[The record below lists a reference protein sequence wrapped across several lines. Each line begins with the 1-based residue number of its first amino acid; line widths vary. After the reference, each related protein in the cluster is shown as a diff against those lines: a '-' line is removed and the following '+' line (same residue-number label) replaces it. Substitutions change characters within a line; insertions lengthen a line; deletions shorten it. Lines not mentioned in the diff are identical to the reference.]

1 MKYALVDNKT
11 SEVTRRLN
19 LTKKEAGA
27 LDHKFGPSLER
38 RLIPIVEGNMP
49 DHDPLTQRI
58 ETEEEVSIREVR
70 VTYKR
75 LPIDQKV
82 IDERIAKKADRKARR
97 AKLKKVGQQIGRLR
111 TEAKNAREIVVT
123 EESIL
128 PVVQQVISNL
138 ADLVD
143 GIADLIEG
151 QEIDNE

>member
-1 MKYALVDNKT
+1 MKYALVNNKT
-11 SEVTRRLN
+11 SEITRRLD
-19 LTKKEAGA
+19 LTKEEASA

-49 DHDPLTQRI
+49 DYDPLTQKI

-75 LPIDQKV
+75 LPLDKEITDKQ
-82 IDERIAKKADRKARR
+82 EDRKARK
-97 AKLKKVGQQIGRLR
+97 AKLKKVGQQVGRLR

-128 PVVQQVISNL
+128 PVVQQVLGNL

-143 GIADLIEG
+143 GIADLLEG